1 MGLNQV
7 VLAGKV
13 KELPELKETNKG
25 KKYSNLV
32 IELEG
37 EGKTTDEN
45 EAINEVSVLVLN
57 NIAQKVVEYAQ
68 VGDTVAIKG
77 EIRTVLKEQANGRN
91 FYVYEIVANK
101 VFFLGEE

>member
-13 KELPELKETNKG
+13 KELPELKKTDNG

-37 EGKTTDEN
+37 EEKNTDEN
-45 EAINEVSVLVLN
+45 EVINEVSVLVLN

-77 EIRTVLKEQANGRN
+77 EIRTVLKEQANGKN
-91 FYVYEIVANK
+91 FYIYEIIANK
-101 VFFLGEE
+101 IFFLGEE